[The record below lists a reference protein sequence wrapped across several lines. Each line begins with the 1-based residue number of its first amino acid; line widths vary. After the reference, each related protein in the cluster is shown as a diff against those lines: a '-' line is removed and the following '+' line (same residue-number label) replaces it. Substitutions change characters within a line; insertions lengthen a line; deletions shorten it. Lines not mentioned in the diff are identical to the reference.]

1 MQIRLKND
9 IVKVSPVLDFNL
21 QDTLECGQ
29 CFHFEKVSE
38 QYYRIFAFG
47 KVIQVQQIGDTLLI
61 ENSSDIEVKHIWMH
75 YFDLYRDY
83 GDIKNKLLKIDSI
96 IQRAVEY
103 KPGIYIL
110 QQEPFECLISFII
123 SQNKQIPHIK
133 AVIRNL
139 SAAWGTK
146 VHYQNKEYSVFPT
159 LAQLKEASEE
169 QIKESKAGFR
179 AKYIVDACEKLSSG
193 EIDLSKLFELPIDEA
208 RSQLLKIKGVG
219 NKVADCVLLYG
230 LGHHRAFPKDV
241 WVKRVMEYFYFGGE
255 NTKMETIEA
264 FAAEKFGELAGF
276 AQQYLF
282 YYARDLKIG
291 K

>member
-1 MQIRLKND
+1 MHIRFEND
-9 IVKVSPVLDFNL
+9 SVAVSDVLDFNL

-29 CFHFEKVSE
+29 CFHFEKLSE
-38 QYYRIFAFG
+38 QCYRVFAFG
-47 KVIQVQQIGDTLLI
+47 KVIQIKQVGGTLTI
-61 ENSSDIEVKHIWMH
+61 ENSSDVEVKHIWLP
-75 YFDLYRDY
+75 YFDLHRDY
-83 GDIKNKLLKIDSI
+83 GAIKNKLLKIDSI
-96 IQRAVEY
+96 IRRAVEY
-103 KPGIYIL
+103 KSGIRIL

-139 SAAWGTK
+139 SAAFGTK
-146 VHYQNKEYSVFPT
+146 VTFQNKEYFVFPT
-159 LAQLKEASEE
+159 LEQLKEASEE
-169 QIKESKAGFR
+169 EIRQCKAGFR
-179 AKYIVDACEKLSSG
+179 AKYIVDACYKLSSG
-193 EIDLSKLFELPIDEA
+193 EINLAELFHVPIDEA
-208 RSQLLKIKGVG
+208 RDQLLKIKGVG

-241 WVKRVMEYFYFGGE
+241 WVKRVMEHFYFGGE

-264 FAAEKFGELAGF
+264 FAADQFGELAGF